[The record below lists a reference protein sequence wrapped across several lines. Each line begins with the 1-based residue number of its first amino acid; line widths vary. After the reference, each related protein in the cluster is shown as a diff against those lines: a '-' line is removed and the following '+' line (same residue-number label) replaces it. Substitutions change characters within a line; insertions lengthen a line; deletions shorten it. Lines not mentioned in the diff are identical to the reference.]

1 MARRKGLEN
10 FNLVLIRYLMRQQKK
25 DTTALA
31 AEIEYSVSNLSKVL
45 NRQSPLSE
53 PMGKALA
60 EALGVTWDL
69 IKLPEVSHV
78 RDVASLWLV
87 EFLQDPGAMNWNN
100 AIKLADKMGFLGP
113 GVVDSAEPS
122 SAEQSDAD
130 LLELGDVPEAY
141 KDQ

>member
-69 IKLPEVSHV
+69 IKLPEVSPCERCSV
-78 RDVASLWLV
+78 LVAGRVSPGS
-87 EFLQDPGAMNWNN
+87 PGA
-100 AIKLADKMGFLGP
+100 D
-113 GVVDSAEPS
+113 E
-122 SAEQSDAD
+122 
-130 LLELGDVPEAY
+130 LE
-141 KDQ
+141 